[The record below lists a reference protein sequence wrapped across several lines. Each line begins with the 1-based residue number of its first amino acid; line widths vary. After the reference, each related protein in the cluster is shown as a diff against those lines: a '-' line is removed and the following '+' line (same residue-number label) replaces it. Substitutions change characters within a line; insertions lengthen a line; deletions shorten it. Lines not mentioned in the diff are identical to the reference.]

1 MGVRLGRLSG
11 RFGIAIGTAAA
22 LFAANPAGATS
33 VNSQESSLHEE
44 LDRFAAALKA
54 QSERLAA
61 AAGQA
66 ARRALEDNQDRIGD
80 VKSEL
85 KAQIETFRALLNEQK
100 AIFGMIGEDAA
111 ATLDAWTDE
120 AVRSWAEMHRSALE
134 ALDRLNDWLEQPS
147 APDDTDEP
155 IHV

>member
-1 MGVRLGRLSG
+1 MGIRLGRLFG
-11 RFGIAIGTAAA
+11 RFGIVLGAAA
-22 LFAANPAGATS
+22 LLAANPAGATP
-33 VNSQESSLHEE
+33 VDSQENSLSEE

-66 ARRALEDNQDRIGD
+66 ARRAIEDNKDTIGD
-80 VKSEL
+80 AKSEL
-85 KAQIETFRALLNEQK
+85 RAQIETFRILLNEQK

-111 ATLDAWTDE
+111 ATLEAWTEE

-134 ALDRLNDWLEQPS
+134 ALDRLQDWLEQP
-147 APDDTDEP
+147 APDDIDEP
-155 IHV
+155 IRV